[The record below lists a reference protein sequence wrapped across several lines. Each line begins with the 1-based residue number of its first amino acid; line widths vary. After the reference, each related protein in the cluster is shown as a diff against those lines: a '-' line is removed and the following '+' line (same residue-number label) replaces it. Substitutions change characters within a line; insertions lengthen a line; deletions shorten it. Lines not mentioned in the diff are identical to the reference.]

1 MKSRLDSLKRATIF
15 WLFLHFI
22 TANSNHIC
30 WHFRD
35 STVALLS
42 ALPDNRRFVKLSL
55 CKREGVG
62 QKQTFHSDSELSH
75 W

>member
-1 MKSRLDSLKRATIF
+1 MKSKACYNALFIPAFYHWKLDHLR
-15 WLFLHFI
+15 
-22 TANSNHIC
+22 

-42 ALPDNRRFVKLSL
+42 ALSDNRFVKIPL
-55 CKREGVG
+55 CKREGGG